1 MGSASVTE
9 TLRRARTP
17 LEAAFGGRLKGVV
30 LYGSAARADARED
43 SDIDL
48 MVLLT
53 GPVDW
58 GRDLSRI
65 VQAIYP
71 LQLELPGRPM
81 HAIPVDSDMFRRG
94 EHALYRNAQ
103 RDGIR
108 L

>member
-1 MGSASVTE
+1 MK
-9 TLRRARTP
+9 RARP
-17 LEAAFGGRLKGVV
+17 HLEAAFGGRLQGLV
-30 LYGSAARADARED
+30 LYGSAARDDAEQG

-71 LQLELPGRPM
+71 FQLEIPDRPV
-81 HAIPVDSDMFRRG
+81 HAIPVDSDTFRRG
-94 EHALYRNAQ
+94 EYALYRNA
-103 RDGIR
+103 RREGVR